1 MYTNTKGQ
9 FTCIIS
15 PQREIFFV
23 KCIFHLGVNSIH
35 FHPGVKRSH
44 VQKFFK
50 NVMQSN
56 LIFYFSEKTK
66 KCEWYAKRNIE
77 NTAIE
82 YFVENQ
88 IKSDQENEGQKEIR
102 RVAFKHELCFEKLFI
117 VSSFFWHFV
126 IRGASSKKMIKFS
139 FFIRFPFYIT
149 RLFCSYHESSI
160 YYTPSNILRT
170 IKHHIKT
177 FCIFNYEKH
186 IFHPMLKFRPFF
198 KAGLK

>member
-1 MYTNTKGQ
+1 MHL
-9 FTCIIS
+9 S
-15 PQREIFFV
+15 PWGE
-23 KCIFHLGVNSIH
+23 SIH

-66 KCEWYAKRNIE
+66 KCEWYARRNIE

-126 IRGASSKKMIKFS
+126 IQVSSPRGEIMHCKLPLNLRYFQLFHACQ
-139 FFIRFPFYIT
+139 PF
-149 RLFCSYHESSI
+149 LC
-160 YYTPSNILRT
+160 LV
-170 IKHHIKT
+170 
-177 FCIFNYEKH
+177 
-186 IFHPMLKFRPFF
+186 
-198 KAGLK
+198 